1 MTDAPREERIAG
13 ALAWIA
19 GRLRDLDVPFQVA
32 GGLAAVAHGAEREL
46 NDIDLYVPEGA
57 LALLRDELEE
67 HHAHGPRR
75 HRGDHWDCYFME
87 VRFAG
92 EEIELAE
99 AARTRYR
106 KDPDHPWHDA
116 RVDFDEPAHREVYGV
131 RVPVMPR
138 ERLVA
143 YKRRL
148 DRPVDRQD
156 VRALRERR
164 R

>member
-1 MTDAPREERIAG
+1 MTDAAREERVAR
-13 ALAWIA
+13 ALSWIA
-19 GRLRDLDVPFQVA
+19 GRLRELDVPFQVA
-32 GGLAAVAHGAEREL
+32 GGLAALAHGAEREL
-46 NDIDLYVPEGA
+46 NDIDLYVPEGS
-57 LALLRDELEE
+57 LALLREALDE

-75 HRGDHWDCYFME
+75 HRGDLWDCWFME

-106 KDPDHPWHDA
+106 KGPGHPWHDA
-116 RVDFDEPAHREVYGV
+116 EVDFRRPVHREVFGV

-138 ERLVA
+138 EGLVA

-148 DRPVDRQD
+148 DRPVDRED
-156 VRALRERR
+156 VRALEG
-164 R
+164 